1 LFSIIGKLSLR
12 YELKPQNNKNS
23 NLICKFAFLNQN
35 SNKQTMAL
43 QSINPTTTKAWQE
56 LQKHFQE
63 MQTAS
68 MKTMFQEDSNRT
80 EKFHIQW
87 NDFLVDYSKNII
99 NQQTID
105 LLLQLAEEVNLKDAI
120 SQYFKGDSIN
130 QTENR
135 AVLHT
140 ALRANESDSVLVD
153 NQNVI
158 PEIFEVKAKIKIFT
172 NEVVNGDRKGF
183 TGKEF
188 TDIVNI
194 GIGGSDLGPA
204 MVVEALQF
212 YKNHLNVH
220 FVSNVDGDHV
230 QEIIKKLN
238 PETTLFV
245 IVSKTFT
252 TQETLTNSETIRKWF
267 LKSASQDDVAKHF
280 VAVSTNIKNVTE
292 FGINP
297 ENVFPMWDW
306 VGGRF
311 SLWSAVGLSISLAV
325 GFDNF
330 DKLLKGAND
339 MDNHFKSATFD
350 KNIPIVLALLSI
362 WYNNFFGAESEAL
375 IPYTQYLQKLAPYLQ
390 QGIMESNG
398 KSIGRDGKP
407 VNYQTG
413 TIIWGEPGT
422 NSQHAFFQ
430 LIHQGTKL
438 IPTDFIGF
446 VKPLYGDKD
455 HHDKLMSNF
464 FAQTEALLNGK
475 TSEQVQAEF
484 DKQNLSIDKTEYL
497 RPFKVFAGN
506 KPTNTL
512 LINKL
517 TPETLGA
524 LVAMYEHK
532 IFVQGVIWNIF
543 SYDQWGVELG
553 KQLANA
559 VLEEINSKEIK
570 NHDGSTTFL
579 LKHFIKQ

>member
-1 LFSIIGKLSLR
+1 
-12 YELKPQNNKNS
+12 
-23 NLICKFAFLNQN
+23 
-35 SNKQTMAL
+35 MAL
-43 QSINPTTTKAWQE
+43 QAINPTQTTTWKK
-56 LQKHFQE
+56 LQAHFEVLKNVQ
-63 MQTAS
+63 MQDLFAN
-68 MKTMFQEDSNRT
+68 EPARA
-80 EKFHIQW
+80 EKMHLQW
-87 NDFLVDYSKNII
+87 KDFLVDYSKNIVT
-99 NQQTID
+99 NETLD
-105 LLLQLAEEVNLKDAI
+105 LLQELANEVQLKEAI
-120 SQYFKGDSIN
+120 SKYFEGELIN

-140 ALRANESDSVLVD
+140 VLRAKENATVFVD
-153 NQNVI
+153 GTNVM
-158 PEIFEVKAKIKIFT
+158 PEIYAVKNKIKQFS
-172 NEVVNGDRKGF
+172 NEIIAGQRKGY
-183 TGKEF
+183 TGKPF
-188 TDIVNI
+188 TDVVNI

-204 MVVEALQF
+204 MIVEALQY
-212 YKNHLNVH
+212 YKNPLNVH

-230 QEIIKKLN
+230 NEILKKVN

-252 TQETLTNSETIRKWF
+252 TQETLSNAETIRSWF
-267 LKSASQDDVAKHF
+267 LQSATQDDVAKHF
-280 VAVSTNIKNVTE
+280 VAVSTNIQKVTE

-297 ENVFPMWDW
+297 DNIFPMWDW

-325 GFDNF
+325 GFDHF
-330 DKLLKGAND
+330 DQLLEGAHE
-339 MDNHFKSATFD
+339 MDEHFKNESFE
-350 KNIPIVLALLSI
+350 KNIPVVLALLSI

-438 IPTDFIGF
+438 IPTDFIGY
-446 VKPLYGDKD
+446 KEALYGNKD

-464 FAQTEALLNGK
+464 FAQTEALLMGK
-475 TSEQVQAEF
+475 TETQVKAEF
-484 DKQNLSIDKTEYL
+484 QKQGISEDKAAFLL
-497 RPFKVFAGN
+497 PFKVFAGN

-512 LINKL
+512 LIDKL
-517 TPETLGA
+517 TPASLGA
-524 LVAMYEHK
+524 LVALYEHK

-553 KQLANA
+553 KQLASSILN
-559 VLEEINSKEIK
+559 EIVDKTPQA
-570 NHDGSTTFL
+570 HDSSTAFL
-579 LKHFIKQ
+579 LKKYMR

>member
-1 LFSIIGKLSLR
+1 MKALF
-12 YELKPQNNKNS
+12 
-23 NLICKFAFLNQN
+23 A
-35 SNKQTMAL
+35 
-43 QSINPTTTKAWQE
+43 QE
-56 LQKHFQE
+56 
-63 MQTAS
+63 A
-68 MKTMFQEDSNRT
+68 NRA
-80 EKFHIQW
+80 EQFHLQW

-99 NQQTID
+99 SRETID
-105 LLLQLAEEVNLKDAI
+105 LLLQLADETSLKDAI
-120 SQYFKGDSIN
+120 AQYFSGVEIN
-130 QTENR
+130 QTEKR
-135 AVLHT
+135 SVLHT
-140 ALRANESDSVLVD
+140 ALRASELADIQVD
-153 NQNVI
+153 GKNVM
-158 PEIFEVKAKIKIFT
+158 PEVFAVKNKIKAFT
-172 NEVVNGDRKGF
+172 AEVIGGRRKGF
-183 TGKEF
+183 TGKLF
-188 TDIVNI
+188 TDVVNI

-230 QEIIKKLN
+230 QEVIKKLD

-245 IVSKTFT
+245 VASKTFT
-252 TQETLTNSETIRKWF
+252 TQETLSNAETIRSWF
-267 LKSASQDDVAKHF
+267 LQSARQEDVAKHF
-280 VAVSTNIKNVTE
+280 VAVSTNISKVTE
-292 FGINP
+292 FGIDPDNI
-297 ENVFPMWDW
+297 FPMWDW

-311 SLWSAVGLSISLAV
+311 SLWSAVGLSIALAV
-325 GFDNF
+325 GFENF
-330 DKLLKGAND
+330 DGLLKGASQ
-339 MDNHFKSATFD
+339 MDEHFKNESFD
-350 KNIPIVLALLSI
+350 KNIPVILALLSI

-398 KSIGRDGKP
+398 KSIGRDGNP

-446 VKPLYGDKD
+446 VKPLHGDFS

-475 TSEQVQAEF
+475 TEAQVMAEF
-484 DKQNLSIDKTEYL
+484 SKINFSTGDAEFLL
-497 RPFKVFAGN
+497 PFKVFTGN

-512 LINKL
+512 LIQKL
-517 TPETLGA
+517 TPQTLGSLIA
-524 LVAMYEHK
+524 LYEHK

-553 KQLANA
+553 KQLANSI
-559 VLEEINSKEIK
+559 LSEINENTVKSHDSSTSSLLSHFLK
-570 NHDGSTTFL
+570 N
-579 LKHFIKQ
+579 K

>member
-1 LFSIIGKLSLR
+1 
-12 YELKPQNNKNS
+12 
-23 NLICKFAFLNQN
+23 
-35 SNKQTMAL
+35 MAL
-43 QSINPTTTKAWQE
+43 QNTNPTTTLAWQK

-63 MQTAS
+63 MKTAS
-68 MKTMFQEDSNRT
+68 MMEMFVEDNTRT
-80 EKFHIQW
+80 AKFHFNW
-87 NDFLVDYSKNII
+87 NDFIVDYSKNII
-99 NQQTID
+99 NQETIK
-105 LLLQLAEEVNLKDAI
+105 LLLELAKETQLKDAI
-120 SQYFKGDSIN
+120 AKYFDGDIIN

-140 ALRANESDSVLVD
+140 ALRAKESSNIKVD
-153 NQNVI
+153 GSNVI
-158 PEIFEVKAKIKIFT
+158 LEVFEVKNKIKRFT
-172 NEVVNGDRKGF
+172 NEVVNGDRKGY
-183 TGKEF
+183 TGKSF
-188 TDIVNI
+188 TDVVNI

-204 MVVEALQF
+204 MVVEALQY

-230 QEIIKKLN
+230 NEIIKKLN

-252 TQETLTNSETIRKWF
+252 TQETLTNSETIREWF
-267 LKSASQDDVAKHF
+267 LKSASQEDVAKHF
-280 VAVSTNIKNVTE
+280 VAVSTNLQRVTE

-297 ENVFPMWDW
+297 DNVFPMWDW

-311 SLWSAVGLSISLAV
+311 SLWSAVGLSVSLAV
-325 GFDNF
+325 GFDNYNE
-330 DKLLKGAND
+330 LLAGANE
-339 MDNHFKSATFD
+339 MDEHFKTEDFD
-350 KNIPIVLALLSI
+350 KNIPVVLALLSI

-398 KSIGRDGKP
+398 KSVGRDGKP

-446 VKPLYGDKD
+446 VKPLYGNED

-464 FAQTEALLNGK
+464 FAQTEALMNGK
-475 TSEQVQAEF
+475 TEEQVQAEF
-484 DKQNLSIDKTEYL
+484 DKQGLAQEKAEFLSPY
-497 RPFKVFAGN
+497 KVFNGN
-506 KPTNTL
+506 KPTNTI
-512 LINKL
+512 LIQKL
-517 TPETLGA
+517 TPKTLGS
-524 LVAMYEHK
+524 LVALYEHK
-532 IFVQGVIWNIF
+532 IFVQGIIWNIF

-553 KQLANA
+553 KQLANSI
-559 VLEEINSKEIK
+559 LDEIQSKTVN
-570 NHDGSTTFL
+570 NHDSSTEFL
-579 LKHFIKQ
+579 LNHFLKNR

>member
-1 LFSIIGKLSLR
+1 
-12 YELKPQNNKNS
+12 
-23 NLICKFAFLNQN
+23 
-35 SNKQTMAL
+35 MAL
-43 QSINPTTTKAWQE
+43 QNKNPTKTLAWQN

-63 MQTAS
+63 MNTAS
-68 MKTMFQEDSNRT
+68 MKEMFANDSTRT
-80 EKFHIQW
+80 TKFNFQW

-99 NQQTID
+99 DQETMS
-105 LLLQLAEEVNLKDAI
+105 LLVELAKEVHLEEAI
-120 SQYFKGDSIN
+120 AKYFDGDIIN

-140 ALRANESDSVLVD
+140 ALRAKETAIIKVD
-153 NQNVI
+153 GVNVI
-158 PEIFEVKAKIKIFT
+158 PEVFEVKNKIKNFT
-172 NEVVNGDRKGF
+172 NEVVSGTRKGF
-183 TGKEF
+183 TGKPF

-194 GIGGSDLGPA
+194 GIGGSDLGPV
-204 MVVEALQF
+204 MVVEALQY

-230 QEIIKKLN
+230 NEVIKKLN

-252 TQETLTNSETIRKWF
+252 TQETLTNSETIREWF
-267 LKSASQDDVAKHF
+267 LKSASQEDVAKHF
-280 VAVSTNIKNVTE
+280 VAVSTNLQKVTE

-297 ENVFPMWDW
+297 DNVFPMWDW

-325 GFDNF
+325 GFDNY
-330 DKLLKGAND
+330 DELLAGANE
-339 MDNHFKSATFD
+339 MDEHFMTAEFD
-350 KNIPIVLALLSI
+350 DNIPVVLGLLSI

-390 QGIMESNG
+390 QGTMESNG
-398 KSIGRDGKP
+398 KSVARDGKS
-407 VNYQTG
+407 VDYQTG

-446 VKPLYGDKD
+446 VKPLYGNDD

-464 FAQTEALLNGK
+464 FAQTEALMNGK
-475 TSEQVQAEF
+475 TKEQVQAEF
-484 DKQNLSIDKTEYL
+484 DKQGLAEEKAKYL
-497 RPFKVFAGN
+497 LPFKVFSGN
-506 KPTNTL
+506 KPTNTI
-512 LINKL
+512 LIQKL
-517 TPETLGA
+517 TPKSLGS
-524 LVAMYEHK
+524 LVALYEHK
-532 IFVQGVIWNIF
+532 IFVQGIIWNIF

-553 KQLANA
+553 KQLANSI
-559 VLEEINSKEIK
+559 LDEIHSKKVNE
-570 NHDGSTTFL
+570 HDSSTEFL
-579 LKHFIKQ
+579 LKYFLKNK